1 MSISVYSLSS
11 KTVGSGYHL
20 KGLMQVKENLWVKI
34 LPPIFFAENESSSQ
48 EKQSYKI
55 LGNFYV

>member
-1 MSISVYSLSS
+1 
-11 KTVGSGYHL
+11 
-20 KGLMQVKENLWVKI
+20 MQVKENLWVKV
-34 LPPIFFAENESSSQ
+34 LPPIFFPENESSSQ

>member
-1 MSISVYSLSS
+1 
-11 KTVGSGYHL
+11 
-20 KGLMQVKENLWVKI
+20 MQVKENLWVKI

-55 LGNFYV
+55 LGNFHV